1 MFSLMLL
8 RASCLI
14 CVSWYCAK
22 ETKFQFFFSSIGL
35 LVIDSWFSNLVLL
48 ELKLC

>member
-22 ETKFQFFFSSIGL
+22 ETIEISIFFINWVIG
-35 LVIDSWFSNLVLL
+35 D
-48 ELKLC
+48 